1 MTDVTPRS
9 TDRTMIL
16 AAALLFSTGGAAIK
30 LCTLSAWQVACLRSG
45 IAALALALMLPA
57 ARRGW
62 SWRTLLVGGAYAL
75 TMIAYVVANKLTTA
89 ANAIFLQSTAPFYV
103 LLLGPVLLGEP
114 IRRRHLLFMAVLAA
128 GMYLIFG
135 GPQPELAT
143 APDPLRGNLVAG
155 VAGLSWALTIIGLR
169 WLGRPGIDPT
179 VNSAASATLW
189 GNTLAAVATAPL
201 ALPIARVTA
210 VDWGTVTFLGI
221 FQIAIAYA
229 FMVRGVR
236 GVGALE
242 ISLLLLLE
250 PVLNPVWTWLVH
262 GEQPSGR
269 ALLGG
274 AVIIAAT
281 AINAWAGS
289 RRRAAPVA

>member
-1 MTDVTPRS
+1 
-9 TDRTMIL
+9 MIL

-45 IAALALALMLPA
+45 IAAVALAVILPA

-62 SWRTLLVGGAYAL
+62 SWRTIMVGGAYAT
-75 TMIAYVVANKLTTA
+75 TMIAYVVANTLTTA

-103 LLLGPVLLGEP
+103 LLLGPLLLSEP
-114 IRRRHLLFMAVLAA
+114 IRRRHLLFMAALAA

-143 APDPLRGNLVAG
+143 APDPARGNLVAG
-155 VAGLSWALTIIGLR
+155 IAGLSWALTIIGLR
-169 WLGRPGIDPT
+169 WLGRPGADPEF
-179 VNSAASATLW
+179 NAAAAATLW
-189 GNTLAAVATAPL
+189 GNVLAALATAPL
-201 ALPIARVTA
+201 ALPIARISA
-210 VDWGTVTFLGI
+210 VDWGTVMFLGV
-221 FQIAIAYA
+221 FQIGVAYA

-242 ISLLLLLE
+242 VSLLLLLE

-262 GEQPSGR
+262 GEQPSAR
-269 ALLGG
+269 ALVGG

-281 AINAWAGS
+281 ALHTWAGA
-289 RRRAAPVA
+289 RRRAVPGP